1 MVDPEA
7 GAVHAQSAGAADAHP
22 DRMDLAAVA
31 L

>member
-22 DRMDLAAVA
+22 DEWIWPL
-31 L
+31 